1 MENGLRYK
9 EALQFAMEAH
19 AGAFRKGTDIPYIE
33 HAIETSKIAAMMT
46 DDEDVIMDEI
56 ALLRHSCMM
65 L

>member
-19 AGAFRKGTDIPYIE
+19 AGAFRKGTNIPYIE
-33 HAIETSKIAAMMT
+33 HAIETSKIAAMT
-46 DDEDVIMDEI
+46 KIS
-56 ALLRHSCMM
+56 LLRHSCMM